1 MLSLYR
7 RHMKSCPN
15 TMRSHKKCGCPIW
28 AQGTL
33 HGKWMKK
40 TLDLRNWE
48 AAQKLVR
55 EWEAGTTQAET
66 MKVEEACDAFTRD
79 CEARQLSAASVG
91 KYKLLAGELKREF
104 ASWTVGSIGIQDVR
118 AYRERWE
125 MSPIS
130 ARKKLERLRTFFK
143 FCQESGW
150 ARANPAKAIKPP
162 LARPSPTLPFTDD
175 EIAKMLRA
183 VGRFPNWG
191 THGANTRARVK
202 AFVNL
207 LRFSGLR
214 IRDATTL
221 SKDKVQSGKLLLYT
235 QKTGTPVWLPLPQSV
250 VGELRRIDEG
260 GPYYFWTGNGSEK
273 SGVSVWQRTLSKL
286 FEKAG
291 VVNGHAHRFRDT
303 FSVNLLQA
311 GVPLE
316 TVSILLGHSSVKVT
330 EKHYAP
336 WVKSRQ
342 ISLEKSIEKAWKLS

>member
-1 MLSLYR
+1 MRDLR
-7 RHMKSCPN
+7 RAGVSDF
-15 TMRSHKKCGCPIW
+15 RAHKKCQCPIW

-40 TLDLRNWE
+40 SLDLRNWE

-66 MKVEEACDAFTRD
+66 MRVEEACDSFTRD
-79 CEARQLSAASVG
+79 CEARKLSAATIG
-91 KYKLLAGELKREF
+91 KYKLLTEELKREF
-104 ASWTVGSIGIQDVR
+104 TSRTVGSIEIQDLR
-118 AYRERWE
+118 EFRERWE
-125 MSPIS
+125 MSPVS

-143 FCQESGW
+143 FCHESGW
-150 ARANPAKAIKPP
+150 TKGNPAKAIKPP
-162 LARPSPTLPFTDD
+162 TAKPLPTLPFGDD
-175 EIAKMLRA
+175 EIAKVLRA
-183 VGRFPNWG
+183 VGRFPNRG

-221 SKDKVQSGKLLLYT
+221 SKDKVQDGKLLLYT
-235 QKTGTPVWLPLPQSV
+235 QKTGTPVWLPLPKSV
-250 VGELRRIDEG
+250 VEDLRRIDEG
-260 GPYYFWTGNGSEK
+260 DSYYFWTGNGSEK
-273 SGVSVWQRTLSKL
+273 SGVSVWQRTLTKL

-291 VVNGHAHRFRDT
+291 VANGHAHRFRDT

-316 TVSILLGHSSVKVT
+316 AVSILLGHSSVKVT

-342 ISLEKSIEKAWKLS
+342 ISLEKSVEKAWKLTG